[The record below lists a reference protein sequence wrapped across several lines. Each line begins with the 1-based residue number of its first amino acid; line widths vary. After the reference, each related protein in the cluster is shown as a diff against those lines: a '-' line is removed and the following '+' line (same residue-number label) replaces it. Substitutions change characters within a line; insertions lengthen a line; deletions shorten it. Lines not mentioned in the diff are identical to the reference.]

1 MAEAEGSR
9 TSKVVSCP
17 ARAVRHTR
25 GAALDLRPAVSGLTD
40 RTARETSAYHE
51 TMTVTG
57 ELRRASQVRAI
68 KSTAVIK
75 TKTSVSSL
83 PKIT

>member
-57 ELRRASQVRAI
+57 ELDRGEPLRCEQSKAR
-68 KSTAVIK
+68 
-75 TKTSVSSL
+75 L
-83 PKIT
+83 